1 MCHHWHFFGTVSLSL
16 VVIFTSFIQLPTT
29 ATAQDSSEELI
40 RQMIDIASEN
50 GGVGHEDELNA
61 LKQKIDA
68 LPKPERGNRLA
79 AQKENEKGLAAIN
92 TKDYEQAKRYFLT
105 AQQLDPRN
113 PEIANNL
120 GFVYLKLG
128 DYQQAMK
135 TLVETIKLSPGRANA
150 WVNLG
155 EYFAVRDKTQ
165 QAVACYALTF
175 HFSQNRDKTRRLFQ
189 DQSTAADDPKVRQ
202 AVQQALQLSLIQ
214 GGGESDAR
222 SLEDFLTAPR
232 PSKPSSE
239 PTASPVAKAPVA
251 TPDAVPAQPA
261 VTSPAQT
268 SSASEPAGKPEG
280 VHACDRYAAHPADP
294 TLPTQSGLGVS
305 DEDLDAEGAIKVCQN
320 AAGEQPDVP
329 RFKFQI
335 GRALM
340 KADRIED
347 AIEQFV
353 AAAEQGHGGALA
365 YLGDLHLGGAPG
377 IEADPVLAR
386 SLFEKAVEAGFMPAK
401 IILNQFDDYTEQLA
415 QAEQEEQAP
424 LQPQEPIA
432 ELPENPSTEQVTNSL
447 DTPLDSSGY
456 NYENIIP
463 LIYSRDFDNIPEG
476 EDFTKGYL
484 LHVAENIAQTCNAH
498 FTLAEVERMKNT
510 FELKQL
516 DFSSPEAALTGVIG
530 QTLGILKDPNKIF
543 EAARSEQIVE
553 QLPITA
559 MRDAFTLIQRE
570 PCRSARLE
578 HFSQNLRA
586 FINDEGAPA
595 LSMGNWMNICIQQA
609 RGGRYGNRQFCSCF
623 VGAMRLNPVTRGQK
637 KALASNFWP
646 TAQSMM
652 RSNSLFANCY
662 GRR

>member
-1 MCHHWHFFGTVSLSL
+1 MGGYGFSMRAIFLLL
-16 VVIFTSFIQLPTT
+16 VMATSNLLLLPL
-29 ATAQDSSEELI
+29 ATAQDTAMELI
-40 RQMIDIASEN
+40 RQMIAIASEN
-50 GGVGHEDELNA
+50 GGIGHEDELNA

-68 LPKPERGNRLA
+68 LPKPERGNRSA
-79 AQKENEKGLAAIN
+79 AQKENEKGLAAISA
-92 TKDYEQAKRYFLT
+92 KDYEQAKRYFLT

-155 EYFAVRDKTQ
+155 EYFAVREKTQ
-165 QAVACYALTF
+165 HAVACYALTY
-175 HFSQNRDKTRRLFQ
+175 HFSQNRDKTRLLFQ
-189 DQSTAADDPKVRQ
+189 EQSTAADDPKVRQ

-214 GGGESDAR
+214 RGEESITR

-232 PSKPSSE
+232 PPSE
-239 PTASPVAKAPVA
+239 PATSPVAKAPVA
-251 TPDAVPAQPA
+251 VPAQPA
-261 VTSPAQT
+261 VTPPAQ
-268 SSASEPAGKPEG
+268 ASPPPEPAGKSEG

-305 DEDLDAEGAIKVCQN
+305 DEDLDAESAIKVCQS

-329 RFKFQI
+329 RFKFQL

-347 AIEQFV
+347 AIELFV

-365 YLGDLHLGGAPG
+365 YLGDLHLGDAPG

-386 SLFEKAVEAGFMPAK
+386 SLFEKAVEAGFTPAK
-401 IILNQFDDYTEQLA
+401 TILNQFEDYTEQFA
-415 QAEQEEQAP
+415 KAEQEEQAP
-424 LQPQEPIA
+424 LQPQEPIS
-432 ELPENPSTEQVTNSL
+432 ELPDNPSTEQAAISL

-456 NYENIIP
+456 SYKSIIP
-463 LIYSRDFDNIPEG
+463 LIYVRDFDNIQEG

-498 FTLAEVERMKNT
+498 FTLAEVERMRT
-510 FELKQL
+510 VFGLKQL
-516 DFSSPEAALTGVIG
+516 DFSSPDAALIG
-530 QTLGILKDPNKIF
+530 GLSQLFGIFTDPQKLL
-543 EAARSEQIVE
+543 EAARSEKIEE

-559 MRDAFTLIQRE
+559 MQDAFTLIRRE
-570 PCRSARLE
+570 PCGSARLE
-578 HFSQNLRA
+578 RFSRNLRA
-586 FINDEGAPA
+586 FVSDEGAPA
-595 LSMGNWMNICIQQA
+595 LSMGSWKNICMQQA
-609 RGGRYGNRQFCSCF
+609 RGGSYGSQQFCSCF
-623 VGAMRLNPVTRGQK
+623 VGVMRLNPVTRGEK

-646 TAQSMM
+646 TAQNMM
-652 RSNSLFANCY
+652 RSNRLFANCY

>member
-1 MCHHWHFFGTVSLSL
+1 MGGYVFSMRAIFLLL
-16 VVIFTSFIQLPTT
+16 VMAIGNLLLLPL
-29 ATAQDSSEELI
+29 ATAQDAAMELI
-40 RQMIDIASEN
+40 RQMIAIASEN
-50 GGVGHEDELNA
+50 GGVGREDELST

-68 LPKPERGNRLA
+68 LPKPERGNRRA

-92 TKDYEQAKRYFLT
+92 AKDYEQAKRYFLT
-105 AQQLDPRN
+105 ARQLDPGS

-128 DYQQAMK
+128 DYQQAMR
-135 TLVETIKLSPGRANA
+135 TLVETITLSPGRANA

-165 QAVACYALTF
+165 QAVACYALTY

-189 DQSTAADDPKVRQ
+189 EQSTAADDLKVRQ
-202 AVQQALQLSLIQ
+202 TIQQALQLSLIQ
-214 GGGESDAR
+214 GGGDSVAK
-222 SLEDFLTAPR
+222 SLEDFLTAP
-232 PSKPSSE
+232 KPSNE
-239 PTASPVAKAPVA
+239 PTTPPVAKAPVA
-251 TPDAVPAQPA
+251 TPDAVPAQPTA
-261 VTSPAQT
+261 APLAQT
-268 SSASEPAGKPEG
+268 APVPEPAGKPDG

-294 TLPTQSGLGVS
+294 TLPDQSGLGVS
-305 DEDLDAEGAIKVCQN
+305 DEALDAESAIKVCQSV
-320 AAGEQPDVP
+320 AGEQPDVP
-329 RFKFQI
+329 RFKFQL

-353 AAAEQGHGGALA
+353 SAAEQGHGGALA

-401 IILNQFDDYTEQLA
+401 TILDQFEDYTEQLA

-456 NYENIIP
+456 NYENVIL

-476 EDFTKGYL
+476 EDFTKIYL

-498 FTLAEVERMKNT
+498 FTLAEVEQMNNR
-510 FELKQL
+510 FGLKQL
-516 DFSSPEAALTGVIG
+516 DFSSPEAALTGGLG
-530 QTLGILKDPNKIF
+530 QILGIFKDPQKLL
-543 EAARSEQIVE
+543 EAARSEKIVE

-559 MRDAFTLIQRE
+559 MQDAFTLMRRE
-570 PCRSARLE
+570 PCNSVKLE
-578 HFSQNLRA
+578 RFSQNLRA
-586 FINDEGAPA
+586 FVNDEGAPA
-595 LSMGNWMNICIQQA
+595 LSMRDWTNICMQQA

-637 KALASNFWP
+637 KALATNFWP

-652 RSNSLFANCY
+652 RNNSIFANCY
-662 GRR
+662 GRS